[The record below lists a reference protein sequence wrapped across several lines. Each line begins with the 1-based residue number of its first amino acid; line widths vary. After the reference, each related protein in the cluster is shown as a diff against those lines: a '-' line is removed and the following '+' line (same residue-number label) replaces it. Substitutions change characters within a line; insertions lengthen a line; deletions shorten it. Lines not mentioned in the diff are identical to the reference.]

1 MFSVKMMPVCLS
13 KLSKDISL
21 NASNLLFDD
30 SNSQED
36 DDSRNIEW
44 PLLECVVS
52 IIELLIGN
60 NNNKGQKINK
70 VYKII
75 N

>member
-1 MFSVKMMPVCLS
+1 MFSVRMMPVRLS
-13 KLSKDISL
+13 KLPKDISL
-21 NASNLLFDD
+21 NASSLLFDD
-30 SNSQED
+30 SNSQAD
-36 DDSRNIEW
+36 DDSPNNEW

-52 IIELLIGN
+52 IIEILIS